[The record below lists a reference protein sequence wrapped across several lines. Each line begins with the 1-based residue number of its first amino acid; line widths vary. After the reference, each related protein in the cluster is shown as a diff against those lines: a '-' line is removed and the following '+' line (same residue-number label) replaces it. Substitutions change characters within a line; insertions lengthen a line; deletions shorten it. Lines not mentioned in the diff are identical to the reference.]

1 MEQRN
6 ELTAQQPSMV
16 LLEENIVDG
25 VGRFSVYSNGHIR
38 ILFDDRTCL
47 EMMADLSK
55 RLGSS
60 WQVFTILTLPF
71 C

>member
-6 ELTAQQPSMV
+6 ELTTLQPTMV

-25 VGRFSVYSNGHIR
+25 VGRFSVYSNGHVR
-38 ILFDDRTCL
+38 ILFDDRTSL

-60 WQVFTILTLPF
+60 WQVSTILTLSF